1 MVTDQS
7 NVDVEDIVGAYG
19 EREGG
24 GGEGGEGGVDAIVYY
39 VEDEVDN
46 LSLPMIEIDVCDVD

>member
-24 GGEGGEGGVDAIVYY
+24 GGEDGVDNVDYY

>member
-19 EREGG
+19 ERGG
-24 GGEGGEGGVDAIVYY
+24 QGEGEEEGRVDVLDALDDYE
-39 VEDEVDN
+39 EDE
-46 LSLPMIEIDVCDVD
+46 